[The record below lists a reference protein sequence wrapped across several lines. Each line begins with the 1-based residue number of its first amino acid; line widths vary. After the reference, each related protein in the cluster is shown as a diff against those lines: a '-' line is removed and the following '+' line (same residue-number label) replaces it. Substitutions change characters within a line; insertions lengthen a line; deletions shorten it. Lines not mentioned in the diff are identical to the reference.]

1 MDQLFEGL
9 LNYHLGFVIWASVAF
24 VLLFV
29 LLKKFAWK
37 PILGA
42 IHEREQSIDEA
53 LNKAEL
59 AKIRMAEL
67 TTQNQEL
74 MQQARAERDEIL
86 REAKTLKDGILNE
99 AKKQA
104 QVEGSKLIEKA
115 KIEIEN
121 QKKAALAE
129 VKDQVSTLSLEIA
142 ERVLRAQLDDKTK
155 QEALVANLLKDVEL
169 N

>member
-1 MDQLFEGL
+1 MELVTPSIGL
-9 LNYHLGFVIWASVAF
+9 VFWTALAF
-24 VLLFV
+24 IFLLI
-29 LLKKFAWK
+29 LLRKLAWK

-59 AKIRMAEL
+59 AKQEMIRL
-67 TTQNQEL
+67 TTQNQDL
-74 MQQARAERDEIL
+74 MHQARAERDEIL
-86 REAKTLKDGILNE
+86 KEAKTLKDGILNE

-104 QVEGSKLIEKA
+104 QLEGAKLIEKA

-121 QKKAALAE
+121 QKKVALAE
-129 VKDQVSTLSLEIA
+129 AKGQVSTLSLEIA
-142 ERVLRAQLDDKTK
+142 ERVLRNQLDDKGK

>member
-1 MDQLFEGL
+1 MELVTPSIGL
-9 LNYHLGFVIWASVAF
+9 VFWTALAF
-24 VLLFV
+24 ICLLI
-29 LLKKFAWK
+29 LLRKLAWK

-42 IHEREQSIDEA
+42 IHDREQSIDEA

-59 AKIRMAEL
+59 AKQEMIRL
-67 TTQNQEL
+67 TTQNQDL

-86 REAKTLKDGILNE
+86 KEAKTLKDGILNE

-104 QVEGSKLIEKA
+104 QLEGAKLIEKA

-121 QKKAALAE
+121 QKKVALAE
-129 VKDQVSTLSLEIA
+129 VKGQVSTLSLEIA
-142 ERVLRAQLDDKTK
+142 ERVLRNQLDDKAK

>member
-1 MDQLFEGL
+1 MELVTPSIGL
-9 LNYHLGFVIWASVAF
+9 VFWTALAF
-24 VLLFV
+24 IFLL
-29 LLKKFAWK
+29 LLLRKLAWK

-59 AKIRMAEL
+59 AKQEMARL
-67 TTQNQEL
+67 TAQNQDL

-86 REAKTLKDGILNE
+86 KEAKTLKDSILNE

-104 QVEGSKLIEKA
+104 QVEGAKLIEKA

-121 QKKAALAE
+121 QKKVALAE

-142 ERVLRAQLDDKTK
+142 ERVLRSQLDDKTK

>member
-1 MDQLFEGL
+1 MELVTPSIGL
-9 LNYHLGFVIWASVAF
+9 VFWTALAF
-24 VLLFV
+24 ICLLI
-29 LLKKFAWK
+29 LLRKLAWK

-42 IHEREQSIDEA
+42 IHDREQSIDEA

-59 AKIRMAEL
+59 AKQEMTRL
-67 TTQNQEL
+67 TAQNQDL

-86 REAKTLKDGILNE
+86 KEAKTLKDSILNE

-104 QVEGSKLIEKA
+104 QIEGAKLIEKA

-121 QKKAALAE
+121 QKKVALAE
-129 VKDQVSTLSLEIA
+129 VKGQVSTLSLEIA
-142 ERVLRAQLDDKTK
+142 ERILRNQLDDKAK

>member
-1 MDQLFEGL
+1 MDLLVPEIGL
-9 LNYHLGFVIWASVAF
+9 LVWNSIAF
-24 VLLFV
+24 LLLLF
-29 LLKKFAWK
+29 LLAKFAWK
-37 PILGA
+37 PIMKA
-42 IHEREQSIDEA
+42 IHEREQSIDDA

-59 AKIRMAEL
+59 AKQEMARL
-67 TTQNQEL
+67 TSQNQDL

-86 REAKTLKDGILNE
+86 KEAKTLKDSILNE

-104 QVEGSKLIEKA
+104 QVEGAKLIEKA

-121 QKKAALAE
+121 QKKVALAE
-129 VKDQVSTLSLEIA
+129 VKGQVSTLSLEIA
-142 ERVLRAQLDDKTK
+142 ERVLRTQLDDKTK

>member
-1 MDQLFEGL
+1 MELVTPSIGL
-9 LNYHLGFVIWASVAF
+9 VFWTALAF
-24 VLLFV
+24 ICLLVLLRK
-29 LLKKFAWK
+29 LAWK

-42 IHEREQSIDEA
+42 IHDREQSIDEA

-59 AKIRMAEL
+59 AKQEMTRL
-67 TTQNQEL
+67 TAQNQDL

-86 REAKTLKDGILNE
+86 KEAKTLKDSILNE

-104 QVEGSKLIEKA
+104 QIEGAKLIEKA

-121 QKKAALAE
+121 QKKVALAE
-129 VKDQVSTLSLEIA
+129 VKGQVSTLSLEIA
-142 ERVLRAQLDDKTK
+142 ERILRNQLDDKAK

>member
-1 MDQLFEGL
+1 MELVTPSIGL
-9 LNYHLGFVIWASVAF
+9 VFWTALAF
-24 VLLFV
+24 ICLLI
-29 LLKKFAWK
+29 LLRKLAWK

-42 IHEREQSIDEA
+42 IHDREQSIDEA

-59 AKIRMAEL
+59 AKQEMTRL
-67 TTQNQEL
+67 TAQNQDL

-86 REAKTLKDGILNE
+86 KEAKTLKDGILNE

-104 QVEGSKLIEKA
+104 QVEGAKLIEKA

-121 QKKAALAE
+121 QKKVALAE
-129 VKDQVSTLSLEIA
+129 VKGQVSTLSLEIA
-142 ERVLRAQLDDKTK
+142 ERILRNQLDDKAK